1 MESLVLSVILRSFR
15 LTKAGF
21 VYIIIIVNMA
31 VIREYCWG
39 SFQRVC
45 TFGESAAVEPAGN
58 KDLELS
64 DQDVSFTLR
73 RDLKHSH

>member
-1 MESLVLSVILRSFR
+1 M
-15 LTKAGF
+15 TKAGF

-31 VIREYCWG
+31 VIREYCCE

>member
-1 MESLVLSVILRSFR
+1 M
-15 LTKAGF
+15 TKAGF
-21 VYIIIIVNMA
+21 VVYIIIIVNMD
-31 VIREYCWG
+31 VIRESTVCE